1 MQGYIGEIFSSFQ
14 GEGVY
19 AGRRQIFIRFL
30 GCNLNCCYCD
40 TQSFKKPKQQFCKI
54 EKEPGTGEFISFKN
68 PMPLEVVV
76 DHIDRLTSPD
86 LHSVSFTGGEPLL
99 TDTFLISIAKKCHES
114 GLKNYLETGGTS
126 SKKFERV
133 IRFFD
138 YAAIDIKLPNHNAVP
153 KDGFSKLYENE
164 IDCIKTSFGLNV
176 ETIIKV
182 VLLKGTKIDEF
193 EKICKDLSGLT
204 PDKPFYFVIQ
214 PVTQTEGLEAV
225 KKPSIEEIFR
235 FSELAG
241 RYIDNVFVIPQIH
254 KQIGVL

>member
-1 MQGYIGEIFSSFQ
+1 MKGYIGEIFSSFQ

-19 AGRRQIFIRFL
+19 AGRRQIFLRFF

-40 TQSFKKPKQQFCKI
+40 TQSFKKPEQQFCKI
-54 EKEPGTGEFISFKN
+54 EKEPGTLEFIFVEN
-68 PMPLEVVV
+68 PMPLDMVVG
-76 DHIDRLTSPD
+76 HIDRLTSPD

-99 TDTFLISIAKKCHES
+99 TDDFLISIAKKCHES
-114 GLKNYLETGGTS
+114 GFKNYLETGGTS
-126 SKKFERV
+126 SKKFGKV

-153 KDGFSKLYENE
+153 KDSFLKLYENE
-164 IDCIKTSFGLNV
+164 IDCIKTSFELNI

-182 VLLKGTKIDEF
+182 VLLKGTKIDDF

-204 PDKPFYFVIQ
+204 SDKPFYFVIQ
-214 PVTQTEGLEAV
+214 PVTQIEGLEV
-225 KKPSIEEIFR
+225 VIKPSIKEIFR

-241 RYIDNVFVIPQIH
+241 MYIDNVFVIPQIH
-254 KQIGVL
+254 RQIGVL